1 MSYKIF
7 IIPVSMI
14 VLLLIQWQIHEFNFS
29 MVHLFS
35 TLFFFLINAIIL
47 FKFKILYTT
56 LLTFIIL
63 ISSNINLNL
72 YLFPRTHI
80 ESLGISFKSFVRVD
94 TKFNNLSKIKKNDVV
109 MINSIH
115 GKFAKV
121 VSLPG
126 EKTAINKRDWLGFFS
141 EKQKLE
147 DLRKDEISVL
157 LGDTK
162 IVIKINEDELVGKL
176 F

>member
-1 MSYKIF
+1 MNKKILL
-7 IIPVSMI
+7 IPLASFF
-14 VLLLIQWQIHEFNFS
+14 LLLLQWKIHDFNVSLIQVI
-29 MVHLFS
+29 S
-35 TLFFFLINAIIL
+35 TLFYFLINALIFFKVKIIYSTIIG
-47 FKFKILYTT
+47 FV
-56 LLTFIIL
+56 LLGF
-63 ISSNINLNL
+63 SGVNLNL
-72 YLFPRTHI
+72 YLFPRTQI

-141 EKQKLE
+141 EKQKVEKLKNSE
-147 DLRKDEISVL
+147 VSVL

-162 IVIKINEDELVGKL
+162 IIIKVD
-176 F
+176 